1 MTSHSRSYGE
11 ELQRS
16 KVLKLGVRKSKI
28 TYGQLLNKL
37 HSRSLLKLDAKRDKI
52 AYVQLLNTE
61 IIMSFTLNFAFI
73 EQLKEHSMALKLL
86 RSPHVSFIAS
96 FLHQVFIVSNRRT
109 ISYTELTG
117 LLENHI
123 QDIKDNHGRE
133 LFPKAAR
140 SYIDDWINNQSGYL
154 RKYLPKDADEPECD
168 LQPEIEKVLRWLEDL
183 QGRRFVGTESRLQNL
198 LQLITELSQGINQDT
213 EDKLAYLK
221 RKQAQIQQD
230 IEAVENGQDINLSD
244 TQVKERLLFLS
255 DLSRQLLG
263 DFRQV
268 EANFRTLDKQTRKT
282 ITLSHARKGQV
293 LDEVFEYQDVIENS
307 DEGQSFSTFFE
318 LLMTPEMRDGM
329 RKNLQGLLKHK
340 EAEQLLANETLLRHL
355 YSYLLDAGTKVNTTR
370 QQVTDQLRR
379 YVQEQSQDNRRILEL
394 IRDYEKSVH
403 QAIEHTPMSTETITE
418 IPSATIEISSL
429 FSRKLYQEPQQELF
443 TAHTQQHIPPE
454 SADLSQ
460 LFALS
465 HIDETKLIQ
474 HIHDELTAGK
484 GQTNLKV
491 IVEKFPI
498 EFGLDEL
505 LTYVK
510 LACEG
515 PISANVDYET
525 TQTIQW
531 QIDGVTRSATLPTI
545 RFFRENA

>member
-1 MTSHSRSYGE
+1 MTDLCLEDKDTLLKPHAICDKIWPLISQYQIRGEMQFSFSYG
-11 ELQRS
+11 
-16 KVLKLGVRKSKI
+16 
-28 TYGQLLNKL
+28 
-37 HSRSLLKLDAKRDKI
+37 
-52 AYVQLLNTE
+52 
-61 IIMSFTLNFAFI
+61 FI
-73 EQLKEHSMALKLL
+73 EQLKEHSMALRLL

-96 FLHQVFIVSNRRT
+96 FLHQVFIVPNRRT

-123 QDIKDNHGRE
+123 QEIKDNYGSE
-133 LFPKAAR
+133 LFPKTAK

-154 RKYLPKDADEPECD
+154 RKYLPKDTDEPECD

-198 LQLITELSQGINQDT
+198 LQLITELSQGINQDAQ
-213 EDKLAYLK
+213 DKLAYLK
-221 RKQAQIQQD
+221 RKQAKIQQD
-230 IEAVENGQDINLSD
+230 IEAVENGQETNLSD

-268 EANFRTLDKQTRKT
+268 EANFRSLDKQTRKT
-282 ITLSHARKGQV
+282 ITLSQAQKGQV

-329 RKNLQGLLKHK
+329 RKNLQALLKHK
-340 EAEQLLANETLLRHL
+340 EAENLLANETLLRHL
-355 YSYLLDAGTKVNTTR
+355 YTYLLDVGTKVNTTR

-403 QAIEHTPMSTETITE
+403 QAIEQASASTETVVDME
-418 IPSATIEISSL
+418 SATIEISSL
-429 FSRKLYQEPQQELF
+429 FSRKLYQEPQQEQF
-443 TAHTQQHIPPE
+443 TMLPEQQADPE

-474 HIHDELTAGK
+474 HIHNQLTAGK
-484 GQTNLKV
+484 GQTSLQQV
-491 IVEKFPI
+491 IQKYPI

-515 PISANVDYET
+515 PVSANVDFEA

-531 QIDGVTRSATLPTI
+531 HVDGMVRSATLPTI

>member
-1 MTSHSRSYGE
+1 MQPSFNYG
-11 ELQRS
+11 
-16 KVLKLGVRKSKI
+16 
-28 TYGQLLNKL
+28 
-37 HSRSLLKLDAKRDKI
+37 
-52 AYVQLLNTE
+52 
-61 IIMSFTLNFAFI
+61 FI

-96 FLHQVFIVSNRRT
+96 FLHQVFIIPNRRT
-109 ISYTELTG
+109 IAYNELAG

-123 QDIKDNHGRE
+123 QEIKDSYGNE
-133 LFPKAAR
+133 LFPKSAK
-140 SYIDDWINNQSGYL
+140 SYIDDWVNNQSGYL
-154 RKYLPKDADEPECD
+154 RKYLPKDTDEPECD

-198 LQLITELSQGINQDT
+198 LQLITELSQGVNQDT

-268 EANFRTLDKQTRKT
+268 EANFRHLDKQTRKT
-282 ITLSHARKGQV
+282 ITLSQAQKGQV
-293 LDEVFEYQDVIENS
+293 LDEIFEYQDVIESS

-329 RKNLQGLLKHK
+329 RKNLQALLKHK
-340 EAEQLLANETLLRHL
+340 QAENLLTNDTLLRHL

-394 IRDYEKSVH
+394 IRDYEKNVH
-403 QAIEHTPMSTETITE
+403 QAIEQEPNYSELITE
-418 IPSATIEISSL
+418 MASASIEISSL
-429 FSRKLYQEPQQELF
+429 FSRKLYQEPQQEQF
-443 TAHTQQHIPPE
+443 TQQPE
-454 SADLSQ
+454 TIDNPDAADLSQ

-465 HIDETKLIQ
+465 HIDETKLLQ
-474 HIHDELTAGK
+474 NIHSALTATK
-484 GQTNLKV
+484 GQTQLNY
-491 IVEKFPI
+491 IIEKYPI
-498 EFGLDEL
+498 EFGLDEVL
-505 LTYVK
+505 SYVK

-515 PISANVDYET
+515 PIPADIDFET
-525 TQTIQW
+525 TQAIEW
-531 QIDGVTRSATLPTI
+531 QIDGITRTATLPTI
-545 RFFRENA
+545 RFYRENDARK